1 MRRWPGI
8 YLRGLAMG
16 AADVV
21 PGVSG
26 GTMALIT
33 GIYAELINTLAGLR
47 PRLISTW
54 RREGL
59 AAAWHEGNL
68 TFLVT
73 LLAGML
79 TSIVALARAILWVMA
94 HYPVPLW
101 AFFCGLIIAS
111 IVLVLQ
117 SLRTFGVA
125 AWLMTLSGVLVAA
138 WVSTRPGLDSFG
150 LTPLIFFI
158 SGAIAISAMI
168 LPGISGSFIL
178 LLLGMYAPVLAAVS
192 DSELLLL
199 GAFAAGCATGLLA
212 FVHLLRWALMRF
224 NDAVMALLAGFMAG
238 SLVRLWPWRVPAE
251 QGTALEHTVLPA
263 QYSAMTGLPAMV
275 PAALM
280 GLLGG
285 ILLVWLVSRYGRHN
299 EANPAVGTRTS

>member
-33 GIYAELINTLAGLR
+33 GIYAELINTLAGLS
-47 PRLISTW
+47 PRLIGIW
-54 RREGL
+54 RRDGL
-59 AAAWHEGNL
+59 AAAWRAGNL
-68 TFLVT
+68 SFLLV

-79 TSIVALARAILWVMA
+79 TSIVLLARGILWVMA

-111 IVLVLQ
+111 ILLVLR
-117 SLRTFGVA
+117 SLRAFGVL
-125 AWLMTLSGVLVAA
+125 AWLMTLLGVLIAA

-150 LTPLIFFI
+150 LTPLIFFV
-158 SGAIAISAMI
+158 SGAIAITAMI

-192 DSELLLL
+192 DGDLVLLA
-199 GAFAAGCATGLLA
+199 AFAAGCATGLLA
-212 FVHLLRWALMRF
+212 FVHLLRWALQRF

-238 SLVRLWPWRVPAE
+238 SLVRLWPWRIPAE
-251 QGTALEHTVLPA
+251 PGATLELTVLPA
-263 QYSAMTGLPAMV
+263 RYTEVTGLPAMV
-275 PAALM
+275 PAALL

-285 ILLVWLVSRYGRHN
+285 VCLVWLVSRYGRHN
-299 EANPAVGTRTS
+299 EANPAVGTRTP